1 MLSNQYSS
9 NSAKLYSAVY
19 KSHKV
24 LTILDVEALMR
35 FIIHFALNNLY
46 DSNSAKLYSAVYKSH
61 KVLTILDVE
70 ALVRF
75 I

>member
-1 MLSNQYSS
+1 
-9 NSAKLYSAVY
+9 
-19 KSHKV
+19 
-24 LTILDVEALMR
+24 
-35 FIIHFALNNLY
+35 LY

-75 I
+75 IYLIKKW